1 MAPISGSAVLRA
13 LKSRLAT
20 VARREEGSIT
30 ILACFMVV
38 IMLMVC
44 GISVDMMRHEM
55 DRSRLQATA
64 DRAVLAAAALNQPL
78 SPEDVVSDYF
88 TKSGIRDFASNVNVS
103 EGLSFRTVTVGAS
116 TTMAT
121 QFMDYFGV
129 DTLNVPA
136 LATAEDRVPNVEIS
150 LVLDIS
156 GSMRYSNRMN
166 DLRPAAAEFLDIVL
180 DDANRQKTSVTLVP
194 YAGQTNPGPFMFD
207 RLNGVRYPAAPLDE
221 ADGGIPEQLSHG
233 TLPADAEGGRGSD
246 ETIRYV
252 FPNVSSCLDIGTD
265 GFGSAALPSGALYP
279 QTPHFMNWTIAGNVM
294 DWGWC
299 PQDQTAIQYLSN
311 DREGLKSLI
320 NTMRMHDGTGTHYAM
335 KWAVSMLD
343 PSSRGA
349 VSALANAGLA
359 APEFIGRPAPY
370 DDETTQKYIILM
382 TDGQITEQVRPT
394 DTMDPDNP
402 VRELQRGRNGE
413 TEVISSAGT
422 NVGSFFQQCDLA
434 KNRSPRPIVIYT
446 IAFDAPGV
454 PEQQMR
460 DCASSP
466 SHFFSADGDSIADV
480 FEAIAYQIRQLRLT
494 Q

>member
-1 MAPISGSAVLRA
+1 MGPQPKPAILTAATPRLR
-13 LKSRLAT
+13 RF
-20 VARREEGSIT
+20 ARREEGAIT
-30 ILACFMVV
+30 IFACFMVI
-38 IMLMVC
+38 IMLMVG

-55 DRSRLQATA
+55 DRSRLQAAA
-64 DRAVLAAAALNQPL
+64 DRAVLAAAALNQRL
-78 SPEDVVSDYF
+78 APEDVVSDYL
-88 TKSGIRDFASNVNVS
+88 TKSGIRDYVSDVEVS

-121 QFMDYFGV
+121 QFMDYLGV
-129 DTLNVPA
+129 ETLNVPA
-136 LATAEDRVPNVEIS
+136 RATAEDRVPNVEIS

-156 GSMRYSNRMN
+156 GSMRFSNRMN

-207 RLNGVRYPAAPLDE
+207 RLNGARYPATPLDE
-221 ADGGIPEQLSHG
+221 ADGGIPEDLSHG
-233 TLPADAEGGRGSD
+233 QLPADAEGGSGSD
-246 ETIRYV
+246 PNIRYV
-252 FPNVSSCLDIGTD
+252 YPNVSSCLDIGTD
-265 GFGSAALPSGALYP
+265 GFGSAALPSGILYP

-311 DREGLKSLI
+311 DRTGLKALI
-320 NTMRMHDGTGTHYAM
+320 DTMRMHDGTGTHYAM

-343 PSSRGA
+343 PSSQDE
-349 VSALANAGLA
+349 VVALANAGLA
-359 APEFIGRPAPY
+359 PAEFVGRPASY
-370 DDETTQKYIILM
+370 DDPTTQKYIILM
-382 TDGQITEQVRPT
+382 TDGQITEQVRPI
-394 DTMDPDNP
+394 DMMDPENP
-402 VRELQRGRNGE
+402 VRELQRGRQVE
-413 TEVISSAGT
+413 TEIISSAGT

-434 KNRSPRPIVIYT
+434 KSRSPRPIVIYT
-446 IAFDAPGV
+446 IAFEAPGV

-466 SHFFSADGDSIADV
+466 SHFFSADGDNIADV